1 MIGITAKMKAIALI
15 QNIFKS
21 ILWATDSFCRLF
33 LMMKTAASK
42 KKAYNKCKIM
52 IMLEKTQ
59 YIISN
64 RLVKFFS
71 VLYLPCLF
79 SKTLCL
85 PIMSIIYKV
94 IGTAIHRPITNH
106 FSILKFF
113 SCCSVS
119 RAVRSLRPF
128 ILIAL

>member
-1 MIGITAKMKAIALI
+1 MGITAKMKAIALI

-21 ILWATDSFCRLF
+21 ILWTTDSFCRLF

-42 KKAYNKCKIM
+42 KKAYIKCKIM

-64 RLVKFFS
+64 RFAKFS
-71 VLYLPCLF
+71 VLSVPSFLF

-85 PIMSIIYKV
+85 PIMSITYKG
-94 IGTAIHRPITNH
+94 IGAIAHRPITNH
-106 FSILKFF
+106 LSILKFF
-113 SCCSVS
+113 SSCSVS